1 MAVNHREDSIQLIR
15 DTEGIDNK
23 DRVRILSPDAD
34 PPEEVTDVTKH
45 ALYMDMKN
53 EPGDGEP
60 YEYEFACCTGRR
72 FIPQRAGDANKL
84 EGKTSA
90 EVKAMFADG
99 RAIFAGSG
107 TSVTLDAEGERVH
120 SITVNGFTK
129 QSGSDDPSPS
139 NVRKLTN
146 GGLKL
151 VAVTFD
157 GGGDEGWVDNGGG
170 IFSTTAIQS
179 TVKKPSSNTVA
190 AIMFTGSAKTVS
202 IETLYSSKSGI
213 GVNVNGNINIAIPGI
228 NTVEAFKAYLRAKP
242 LPVWYAPADESQATG
257 LYAPIIL
264 EGGEYRATCLE
275 LTAPLCEGDS
285 VVSWA
290 KSGCDVEVVLTG
302 TEDWILNPNSGTAAS
317 GSRRFQLGMS
327 VTSSNS
333 SASTAATAYCSHF
346 GGTTPA
352 NTYGSNYDNTFSV
365 QNADLQLRVAG
376 ISTVD
381 DLKQFLAARYAAGDP
396 VIVWY
401 QSTAYTE
408 ADDIP
413 VSLEEHQR
421 AMLVLDGTEAF
432 YALPSDAGQFVL
444 NSTGGAAAKGHAT
457 SGLCSIALNKHDK
470 FGSGFYFVANS
481 TQLVLGGNFAK
492 QFESVDTFKAKLAE
506 LHTAG
511 TPAQFVYPVST
522 PLVYAHE
529 PVEFEFVKGEDGVFT
544 ITGEADGTLDVYYKA
559 LQDGGDADKLGGKLP
574 EYYAAAANALGQYT
588 HTKSGTVHELTGT
601 GDNIR
606 FVATADFAAGDTV
619 KVNGTTCTASTMS
632 GDALW
637 AGFFKSGAVVV
648 CYRTG
653 NALNF
658 SGGGLAAAEADKIT
672 PENLKTGVSVTVNGK
687 TVAGTFTADGTAA
700 AGDMLLGKTGYVK
713 GQKVTGTIP
722 SKAAASYKPGTSAQT
737 IKAVQYLS
745 GDQTIEGDAALIAA
759 NIKYGAS
766 IFDVDGSFTGD
777 GNAAAAEILA
787 GKIGYVKGQKVT
799 GSMPNRGA
807 VSQSLAINGTYT
819 IPAGYHNGS
828 GKVTQSIPTKGAA
841 SYRPGTSAQ
850 TIAAGQ
856 YLSGAQTIQGDG
868 NLVAGNIRKGVSIFG
883 VAGTYD
889 PAPSGTLVWCGYGET
904 RNEANEDVAI
914 NGVILQGSPY
924 FRVDNS
930 NKVTC
935 IKACTIRIAFNYWR
949 YTEAGLTATLSIR
962 KNGSQIASVY
972 ADNNQNATKRYTSGN
987 ISVNVGDYFTFRTTG
1002 QNASFRKD
1010 GCFAYIP

>member
-1 MAVNHREDSIQLIR
+1 MAVNHRKDSIQLIR
-15 DTEGIDNK
+15 DTEGINNK
-23 DRVRILSPDAD
+23 DRVRILSPGSS
-34 PPEEVTDVTKH
+34 PPKETTEVTEH
-45 ALYMDMKN
+45 ALYMELEN
-53 EPGDGEP
+53 TPGDGEP

-129 QSGSDDPSPS
+129 QSGSGDPSPT
-139 NVRKLTN
+139 NVRALTN

-151 VAVTFD
+151 V
-157 GGGDEGWVDNGGG
+157 
-170 IFSTTAIQS
+170 
-179 TVKKPSSNTVA
+179 K
-190 AIMFTGSAKTVS
+190 
-202 IETLYSSKSGI
+202 L
-213 GVNVNGNINIAIPGI
+213 
-228 NTVEAFKAYLRAKP
+228 
-242 LPVWYAPADESQATG
+242 
-257 LYAPIIL
+257 
-264 EGGEYRATCLE
+264 
-275 LTAPLCEGDS
+275 
-285 VVSWA
+285 
-290 KSGCDVEVVLTG
+290 VLNG
-302 TEDWILNPNSGTAAS
+302 TEGWILNSHSGTAAS
-317 GSRRFQLGMS
+317 GSRRIQLGMS
-327 VTSSNS
+327 VTSSNT
-333 SASTAATAYCSHF
+333 SAYAVAVAYCSHF
-346 GGTTPA
+346 DGTTPA
-352 NTYGSNYDNTFSV
+352 NTYGSNYDNMFSV

-381 DLKQFLAARYAAGDP
+381 DLKQFLAACYDAGDP

-401 QSTAYTE
+401 APADESDATGLYAPIILTSGECRATCLSLTAPLCEGDSVASWAKSGCDVEITFDGSENWTLVLSGNGWLRAYTPAAECVPGTAVGDWLRKGTVDEWNTNSGIGYVVTLQSGNIGVCVPTDKTTIQDFKAILAAHPLTVWYRSTNYTE
-408 ADDIP
+408 AADIP
-413 VSLEEHQR
+413 VSLETHVRWANQ
-421 AMLVLDGTEAF
+421 LDGTEAWELRTDF
-432 YALPSDAGQFVL
+432 LPNLFIAPAVPGIASNNGLSFCDMYKIVVTQWDKVGL
-444 NSTGGAAAKGHAT
+444 NQVMVIKTGNYIGFRDERYSTADAAKRG
-457 SGLCSIALNKHDK
+457 
-470 FGSGFYFVANS
+470 
-481 TQLVLGGNFAK
+481 
-492 QFESVDTFKAKLAE
+492 LAE
-506 LHTAG
+506 SPVTI
-511 TPAQFVYPVST
+511 VYELAT

>member
-1 MAVNHREDSIQLIR
+1 MAVNHRKDSIQLIR
-15 DTEGIDNK
+15 DTEGINNK
-23 DRVRILSPDAD
+23 DRVRILSPGSS
-34 PPEEVTDVTKH
+34 PPKETTEVTEH
-45 ALYMDMKN
+45 ALYMELEN
-53 EPGDGEP
+53 TPGDGEP

-129 QSGSDDPSPS
+129 QSGSGDPSPT
-139 NVRKLTN
+139 NVRALTN

-151 VAVTFD
+151 V
-157 GGGDEGWVDNGGG
+157 
-170 IFSTTAIQS
+170 
-179 TVKKPSSNTVA
+179 K
-190 AIMFTGSAKTVS
+190 
-202 IETLYSSKSGI
+202 L
-213 GVNVNGNINIAIPGI
+213 
-228 NTVEAFKAYLRAKP
+228 
-242 LPVWYAPADESQATG
+242 
-257 LYAPIIL
+257 
-264 EGGEYRATCLE
+264 
-275 LTAPLCEGDS
+275 
-285 VVSWA
+285 
-290 KSGCDVEVVLTG
+290 VLNG
-302 TEDWILNPNSGTAAS
+302 TEGWILNSHSGTAAS

-327 VTSSNS
+327 VTSSNT
-333 SASTAATAYCSHF
+333 SAYAVAVAYCSHF
-346 GGTTPA
+346 DGTTPA
-352 NTYGSNYDNTFSV
+352 NTYGSNYDNMFSV

-381 DLKQFLAARYAAGDP
+381 DLKQFLAACYDAGDP

-401 QSTAYTE
+401 APADESDATGLYAPIILTSGECRATCLSLTAPLCEGDSVASWAKSGCDVEITFDGSENWTLVLSGNGWLRAYTPAAECVPGTAVGDWLRKGTVDEWNTNSGIGYVVTLQSGNIGVCVPTDKTTIQDFKAILAAHPLTVWYRSTNYTE
-408 ADDIP
+408 AADIP
-413 VSLEEHQR
+413 VSLETHVRWANQ
-421 AMLVLDGTEAF
+421 LDGTEAWELRTDF
-432 YALPSDAGQFVL
+432 LPNLFIAPAVPGIASNNGLSFCDMYKIVVTQWDKVGL
-444 NSTGGAAAKGHAT
+444 NQVMVIKTGNYIGFRDERYSTADAAKRG
-457 SGLCSIALNKHDK
+457 
-470 FGSGFYFVANS
+470 
-481 TQLVLGGNFAK
+481 
-492 QFESVDTFKAKLAE
+492 LAE
-506 LHTAG
+506 SPVTI
-511 TPAQFVYPVST
+511 VYELAT

>member
-1 MAVNHREDSIQLIR
+1 MAVNHRKDSIQLIR
-15 DTEGIDNK
+15 DTEGINNK
-23 DRVRILSPDAD
+23 DRVRILSPGSS
-34 PPEEVTDVTKH
+34 PPEETTEVTEH
-45 ALYMDMKN
+45 ALYMEPKN
-53 EPGDGEP
+53 TPGDGEP

-129 QSGSDDPSPS
+129 QSGSGDPSPT
-139 NVRKLTN
+139 NVRALTN

-151 VAVTFD
+151 V
-157 GGGDEGWVDNGGG
+157 
-170 IFSTTAIQS
+170 
-179 TVKKPSSNTVA
+179 
-190 AIMFTGSAKTVS
+190 
-202 IETLYSSKSGI
+202 
-213 GVNVNGNINIAIPGI
+213 
-228 NTVEAFKAYLRAKP
+228 
-242 LPVWYAPADESQATG
+242 
-257 LYAPIIL
+257 
-264 EGGEYRATCLE
+264 
-275 LTAPLCEGDS
+275 
-285 VVSWA
+285 
-290 KSGCDVEVVLTG
+290 EVVLTG
-302 TEDWILNPNSGTAAS
+302 TEEWILNPNSGTAAS

-327 VTSSNS
+327 VTSSNA
-333 SASTAATAYCSHF
+333 SASVAAVAYCSHF
-346 GGTTPA
+346 DGTTPA

-376 ISTVD
+376 ISAVEG
-381 DLKQFLAARYAAGDP
+381 LKQFLAARYAAGDP

-401 QSTAYTE
+401 QPAAESDATGLYAPIILASGEYRATCLSLTAPLCEGDSVVSWAKSGCDKVLVLTGTENWTLVLSGNGWLRAYTPAAGCVPGTAVGDWLRKGTVDE
-408 ADDIP
+408 WNANSGIGYVVTLQSGNIGVCVPTDKTTIQDFKAILAANPLTVWYRSTNYTPAADIP
-413 VSLEEHQR
+413 VSLETHQQ
-421 AMLVLDGTEAF
+421 AVLVLDGTEAF

-481 TQLVLGGNFAK
+481 TQLVFGGDFAK
-492 QFESVDTFKAKLAE
+492 QFESVDAFKAKLAE
-506 LHTAG
+506 LHAAG

-522 PLVYAHE
+522 PLIYAHE

-658 SGGGLAAAEADKIT
+658 SGGGLAAAEAAKIT

-737 IKAVQYLS
+737 IKAAQYLS
-745 GDQTIEGDAALIAA
+745 GEQTIEGDAALIAA

-766 IFDVDGSFTGD
+766 IFDVDGSFTSD
-777 GNAAAAEILA
+777 ANAVAAEILT
-787 GKIGYVKGQKVT
+787 GKIGYVKGQKIT

-914 NGVILQGSPY
+914 NGSILQGSPY
-924 FRVDNS
+924 FRVDSS
-930 NKVTC
+930 NRVTC
-935 IKACTIRIAFNYWR
+935 IKACTVIISFNYWR
-949 YTEAGLTATLSIR
+949 YTEAGLTATLSIN
-962 KNGSQIASVY
+962 KNGVQVASVY
-972 ADNNQNATKRYTSGN
+972 ADNNQSSTKRFTSGRIQMN
-987 ISVNVGDYFTFRTTG
+987 SGDYFTFRTTG